1 MFNKKITI
9 AIQSKGRLYEESKKL
24 LSNSGISFRIIENKL
39 LTRASNVNVDI
50 LQVRDDDIPSL
61 VSNKVADLGIVGKN
75 LLDEQLAGDKSLSVR
90 EIINLGFSKCK
101 LCFAKPKDST
111 TESLNNKIIASSY
124 PNLVNQYLKQ
134 NKIKAD
140 VIKING
146 SVELTPYIGIADYVC
161 DLVSSGATLEA
172 NNLVATE
179 TLMES
184 EAVLISS
191 SDVDDTNFFDL
202 VNRFKGVIN
211 AKDSKYV
218 MLNCDESNI
227 KKICALL
234 PGSESPT
241 IIPLEQKK
249 KFAIHAL
256 CKEPVF
262 WETMEELKENG
273 ASSVLV
279 LPVEKI
285 LN

>member
-75 LLDEQLAGDKSLSVR
+75 LLDEQLAGDKSLSVK

-146 SVELTPYIGIADYVC
+146 AVELTPYIGIADYIC

-172 NNLVATE
+172 NNLEATE

-191 SDVDDTNFFDL
+191 NDVDDTNFFDL

-227 KKICALL
+227 KKICSLL

>member
-75 LLDEQLAGDKSLSVR
+75 LLDEQLAGDKSLSVK

-161 DLVSSGATLEA
+161 DLVSSGAPLEA
-172 NNLVATE
+172 KNLVATE

-191 SDVDDTNFFDL
+191 NDVDDTNFFDL

-227 KKICALL
+227 KKICSLL

>member
-24 LSNSGISFRIIENKL
+24 LSNSGISFRIIENRL

-75 LLDEQLAGDKSLSVR
+75 LLDEQLAGDKSLSVK

-111 TESLNNKIIASSY
+111 TDSLNNKVIASSY

-134 NKIKAD
+134 KKIKAD

-146 SVELTPYIGIADYVC
+146 SVELTPYIGIADYIC

-179 TLMES
+179 ILMES

-191 SDVDDTNFFDL
+191 NDADDTNFFDL

-241 IIPLEQKK
+241 IIPLEQKR
-249 KFAIHAL
+249 KFAVHAL

>member
-24 LSNSGISFRIIENKL
+24 LSNSGISFRIIENRL

-75 LLDEQLAGDKSLSVR
+75 LLHEQLAGDKSLSVK

-124 PNLVNQYLKQ
+124 PNLVNKYLKQ

-146 SVELTPYIGIADYVC
+146 SVELTPYIGIADYIC

-172 NNLVATE
+172 NNLEATE

-191 SDVDDTNFFDL
+191 NDVDDTNFFDL

-241 IIPLEQKK
+241 IIPLEQKR
-249 KFAIHAL
+249 KFAVHAL

>member
-24 LSNSGISFRIIENKL
+24 LSNSGISFRIIENRL

-75 LLDEQLAGDKSLSVR
+75 LLDEQLAGDKSLSVK

-111 TESLNNKIIASSY
+111 TESLNNKIIASSH

-146 SVELTPYIGIADYVC
+146 SVELTPYIGIADYIC

-172 NNLVATE
+172 NNLEATE

-191 SDVDDTNFFDL
+191 NDVDDTNFFDL

-227 KKICALL
+227 KKICSLL

>member
-24 LSNSGISFRIIENKL
+24 LSNSGISFRIIENRL

-75 LLDEQLAGDKSLSVR
+75 LLDEQLAGDKSLSVK

-172 NNLVATE
+172 NNLEATE

-191 SDVDDTNFFDL
+191 NDVDDTNFFDL

-227 KKICALL
+227 KKICSLL

-256 CKEPVF
+256 CKETVF

>member
-146 SVELTPYIGIADYVC
+146 SVELTPYIGIADYIC

-172 NNLVATE
+172 NNLEATE

-191 SDVDDTNFFDL
+191 NDVDDTNFFDL

-227 KKICALL
+227 KKICSLL

-249 KFAIHAL
+249 KFAVHAL

>member
-24 LSNSGISFRIIENKL
+24 LSNSGISFRIIENRL

-75 LLDEQLAGDKSLSVR
+75 LLDEQLAGDKSLSVK

-111 TESLNNKIIASSY
+111 TESLNNKVIASSY

-146 SVELTPYIGIADYVC
+146 SVELTPYIGIADYIC

-172 NNLVATE
+172 NNLEATE

-191 SDVDDTNFFDL
+191 NDVDDTNFFDL

-227 KKICALL
+227 KKICSLL

>member
-24 LSNSGISFRIIENKL
+24 LSNSGISFRIIENRL

-75 LLDEQLAGDKSLSVR
+75 LLDEQLAGDKSLSVK

-124 PNLVNQYLKQ
+124 PNLVNKYLKQ

-146 SVELTPYIGIADYVC
+146 SVELTPYIGIADYIC

-172 NNLVATE
+172 NNLEATE

-191 SDVDDTNFFDL
+191 NDVDDTNFFDL

-227 KKICALL
+227 KKICSLL

-249 KFAIHAL
+249 KFAVHAL

>member
-24 LSNSGISFRIIENKL
+24 LSNSGISFRIIENRL

-75 LLDEQLAGDKSLSVR
+75 LLDEQLAGDKSLSVK

-101 LCFAKPKDST
+101 LCSAKPKDLT

-146 SVELTPYIGIADYVC
+146 SVELTPNIGIADYIC

-172 NNLVATE
+172 NNLEAT
-179 TLMES
+179 
-184 EAVLISS
+184 
-191 SDVDDTNFFDL
+191 
-202 VNRFKGVIN
+202 
-211 AKDSKYV
+211 
-218 MLNCDESNI
+218 
-227 KKICALL
+227 
-234 PGSESPT
+234 
-241 IIPLEQKK
+241 
-249 KFAIHAL
+249 
-256 CKEPVF
+256 
-262 WETMEELKENG
+262 
-273 ASSVLV
+273 
-279 LPVEKI
+279 
-285 LN
+285 

>member
-9 AIQSKGRLYEESKKL
+9 AIQSEGRLYEESKKL
-24 LSNSGISFRIIENKL
+24 LSNSGISFRIIENRL

-75 LLDEQLAGDKSLSVR
+75 LLDEQLAGDKSLSVK

-146 SVELTPYIGIADYVC
+146 SVELTPYIGIADYIC

-172 NNLVATE
+172 NNLEATE

-191 SDVDDTNFFDL
+191 NDVDDTNFFDL

-227 KKICALL
+227 KKICSLL

>member
-24 LSNSGISFRIIENKL
+24 LSNSGISFRIIENRL

-146 SVELTPYIGIADYVC
+146 SVELTPYIGIADYIC

-172 NNLVATE
+172 NNLEATE

-191 SDVDDTNFFDL
+191 NDVDDTNFFDL

-227 KKICALL
+227 KKICSLL

>member
-24 LSNSGISFRIIENKL
+24 LSNSGISFRIIENRL

-75 LLDEQLAGDKSLSVR
+75 LLDEQLAGDKSLSVK

-146 SVELTPYIGIADYVC
+146 SVELTPYIGIADYIC

-172 NNLVATE
+172 NNLEATE

-191 SDVDDTNFFDL
+191 NDVDDTNFFDL

-211 AKDSKYV
+211 AKDSEYV

-227 KKICALL
+227 KKICSLL

-249 KFAIHAL
+249 KFAVHAL

>member
-75 LLDEQLAGDKSLSVR
+75 LLDAQLAGDKSLSVR

>member
-24 LSNSGISFRIIENKL
+24 LSNSGISFRIIENRL

-75 LLDEQLAGDKSLSVR
+75 LLDEQLAGDKSLSVK

-146 SVELTPYIGIADYVC
+146 SVELTPYIGIADYIC

-172 NNLVATE
+172 NNLQATE

-191 SDVDDTNFFDL
+191 NDVDDTNFFDL

-227 KKICALL
+227 KKICSLL

>member
-9 AIQSKGRLYEESKKL
+9 AIQSKGRLYEESKTL

-75 LLDEQLAGDKSLSVR
+75 LLDEQLAGDKSLSVK

-146 SVELTPYIGIADYVC
+146 SVELTPYIGIADYIC

-172 NNLVATE
+172 NNLEATE

-211 AKDSKYV
+211 TKDSKNV

-241 IIPLEQKK
+241 IIPLEQKR
-249 KFAIHAL
+249 KFAVHAL

>member
-75 LLDEQLAGDKSLSVR
+75 LLDEQLAGDKSLSVK

-146 SVELTPYIGIADYVC
+146 SVELTPYIGIADYIC

-172 NNLVATE
+172 NNLEATE

-191 SDVDDTNFFDL
+191 NDVDDTNFFDL

-227 KKICALL
+227 KKICSLL

>member
-24 LSNSGISFRIIENKL
+24 LSNSGISFRIIENRL

-75 LLDEQLAGDKSLSVR
+75 LLDEQLAGDKSLSVK

-191 SDVDDTNFFDL
+191 NDVDDTNFFDL

>member
-24 LSNSGISFRIIENKL
+24 LSNSGISFRIIENRL

-75 LLDEQLAGDKSLSVR
+75 LLDEQLAGDKSLSVK

-146 SVELTPYIGIADYVC
+146 SVELTPYIGIADYIC

-179 TLMES
+179 TLMKS
-184 EAVLISS
+184 EAVLISCN
-191 SDVDDTNFFDL
+191 DVDDTNFFDL

-249 KFAIHAL
+249 KFAVHAL

-262 WETMEELKENG
+262 WETMVELKENG

>member
-24 LSNSGISFRIIENKL
+24 LSNSGISFRIIENRL

-75 LLDEQLAGDKSLSVR
+75 LLDEQLAGDKSLSVK

-179 TLMES
+179 ILMES

-191 SDVDDTNFFDL
+191 NDVDDTNFFDL

-249 KFAIHAL
+249 KFAVHAL

>member
-24 LSNSGISFRIIENKL
+24 LSNSGISFRIIEYKL

-146 SVELTPYIGIADYVC
+146 SVELTPYIGIADYIC

-172 NNLVATE
+172 NNLEATE

-191 SDVDDTNFFDL
+191 NDVDDTNFFDL

-227 KKICALL
+227 KKICSLL

>member
-24 LSNSGISFRIIENKL
+24 LSNSGISFRIIENRL

-75 LLDEQLAGDKSLSVR
+75 LLDEQLAGDKSLSVK

-124 PNLVNQYLKQ
+124 PNLVNKYLKQ

-146 SVELTPYIGIADYVC
+146 SVELTPYIGIADYIC

-172 NNLVATE
+172 NNLEATE

-191 SDVDDTNFFDL
+191 NDVDDTNFFDL

-241 IIPLEQKK
+241 IIPLEQKR
-249 KFAIHAL
+249 KFAVHAL

>member
-24 LSNSGISFRIIENKL
+24 LSNSGISFRIIENRL

-75 LLDEQLAGDKSLSVR
+75 LLDEQLAGDKSLSVK

-146 SVELTPYIGIADYVC
+146 SVELTPNIGIADYIC
-161 DLVSSGATLEA
+161 DLVTSGATLEA

-191 SDVDDTNFFDL
+191 NDVDDTNFFDL

-227 KKICALL
+227 KKICSLL

>member
-24 LSNSGISFRIIENKL
+24 LSNSGISFRIIENRL

-146 SVELTPYIGIADYVC
+146 SVELTPYIGIADYIC

-172 NNLVATE
+172 NNLEATE

-191 SDVDDTNFFDL
+191 NDVDDTNFFDL

-227 KKICALL
+227 KKICSLL
-234 PGSESPT
+234 PGSESPS

>member
-24 LSNSGISFRIIENKL
+24 LSNSGISFRIIENRL

-75 LLDEQLAGDKSLSVR
+75 LLDEQLAGDKSLSVK

-111 TESLNNKIIASSY
+111 AESLNNKIIASSY

-146 SVELTPYIGIADYVC
+146 SVELTPYIGIADYIC

-172 NNLVATE
+172 NNLEATE

-191 SDVDDTNFFDL
+191 NDVDDTNFFDL

-227 KKICALL
+227 KKICSLL

-249 KFAIHAL
+249 KFAVHAL

>member
-24 LSNSGISFRIIENKL
+24 LSNSGISFRIIENRL

-75 LLDEQLAGDKSLSVR
+75 LLDEQLAGDKSLSVK

-172 NNLVATE
+172 NNLEATE

-191 SDVDDTNFFDL
+191 NDVDDTNFFDL

-249 KFAIHAL
+249 KFAVHAL

>member
-24 LSNSGISFRIIENKL
+24 LSNSGISFRIIENRL

-75 LLDEQLAGDKSLSVR
+75 LLDEQLAGDKSLSVK
-90 EIINLGFSKCK
+90 ETISLGFSKCK

-111 TESLNNKIIASSY
+111 TDSLNNKVIASSY

-146 SVELTPYIGIADYVC
+146 SVELTPYIGIADYIC

-172 NNLVATE
+172 NNLEATE

-191 SDVDDTNFFDL
+191 NDVDDTNFFDL

-241 IIPLEQKK
+241 IIPLEQKR
-249 KFAIHAL
+249 KFAVHAL

>member
-24 LSNSGISFRIIENKL
+24 LSNSGISFRIIENRL

-101 LCFAKPKDST
+101 LCFAKPKDLT

-179 TLMES
+179 TVMES

-227 KKICALL
+227 KKICSLL

>member
-24 LSNSGISFRIIENKL
+24 LSNSGISFRIIENRL

-75 LLDEQLAGDKSLSVR
+75 LLDEQLAGDKSLSVK

-146 SVELTPYIGIADYVC
+146 SVELTPYIGIADYIC

-172 NNLVATE
+172 NNLQATE

-191 SDVDDTNFFDL
+191 NDVDDTNFFDL

-227 KKICALL
+227 KKICSLL

-241 IIPLEQKK
+241 IIPLEQKN

>member
-24 LSNSGISFRIIENKL
+24 LSNSGISFRIIENRL

-75 LLDEQLAGDKSLSVR
+75 LLDEQLAGDKSLSVK

-146 SVELTPYIGIADYVC
+146 SVELTPYIGIADYIC

-172 NNLVATE
+172 NNLEATE

-191 SDVDDTNFFDL
+191 NDVDDTNFFDL

>member
-24 LSNSGISFRIIENKL
+24 LSNSGISFRIIENRL

-75 LLDEQLAGDKSLSVR
+75 LLDEQLAGDKSLSVK

-146 SVELTPYIGIADYVC
+146 YVELTPYIGIADYIC

-172 NNLVATE
+172 NNLEATE

-191 SDVDDTNFFDL
+191 NDVDDTNFFDL

-227 KKICALL
+227 KKICSLL

-249 KFAIHAL
+249 KFAVHAL

>member
-24 LSNSGISFRIIENKL
+24 LSNSGISFRIIENRL

-75 LLDEQLAGDKSLSVR
+75 LLDEQLAGDKSLSVK

>member
-24 LSNSGISFRIIENKL
+24 LSNSGISFRIIENRL

-75 LLDEQLAGDKSLSVR
+75 LLDEQLAGDKSLSVK

-146 SVELTPYIGIADYVC
+146 SVELTPYIGIADYIC

-172 NNLVATE
+172 NNLEATE
-179 TLMES
+179 ILMES

-191 SDVDDTNFFDL
+191 NDVDDTNFFDL

-227 KKICALL
+227 KKICSLL

>member
-75 LLDEQLAGDKSLSVR
+75 LLDEQLAGDKSLSVK

-124 PNLVNQYLKQ
+124 PNLVNKYLKQ

-146 SVELTPYIGIADYVC
+146 SVELTPYIGIADYIC

-172 NNLVATE
+172 NNLEATE

-191 SDVDDTNFFDL
+191 NDVDDTNFFDL

-227 KKICALL
+227 KKICSLL

>member
-24 LSNSGISFRIIENKL
+24 LSNSGISFRIIENRL

-75 LLDEQLAGDKSLSVR
+75 LLDEQLAGDKSLSVK

-124 PNLVNQYLKQ
+124 PNLVNKYLKQ

-146 SVELTPYIGIADYVC
+146 SVELTPYIGIADYIC

-172 NNLVATE
+172 NNLEATE

-191 SDVDDTNFFDL
+191 NDVDDTNFFDL

-249 KFAIHAL
+249 KFAVHAL

>member
-111 TESLNNKIIASSY
+111 SESLNNKIIASSY

-146 SVELTPYIGIADYVC
+146 SVELTPYIGIADYIC

-241 IIPLEQKK
+241 IIPLEQKR
-249 KFAIHAL
+249 KFAVHAL

>member
-24 LSNSGISFRIIENKL
+24 LSNSGISFRIIENRL

-75 LLDEQLAGDKSLSVR
+75 LLDEQLAGDKSLSVK

-191 SDVDDTNFFDL
+191 NDVDDTNFFDL

-227 KKICALL
+227 KKICSLL

-249 KFAIHAL
+249 KFAVHAL